1 MWGITAALERRG
13 EELTLSLTGEGEA
26 VVTLWMNPWEDN
38 LFPLLPFDGGH
49 AAIATY
55 ERLRSRNGARYRAD
69 VNKMIPVTTVVLG
82 LLAFLLFAGL
92 YLDITNPL

>member
-1 MWGITAALERRG
+1 M
-13 EELTLSLTGEGEA
+13 LS
-26 VVTLWMNPWEDN
+26 VVTAVPEKAD
-38 LFPLLPFDGGH
+38 

-55 ERLRSRNGARYRAD
+55 ERVRSRTGMRYRAD
-69 VNKMIPVTTVVLG
+69 VNKMIPFTTVVLG